1 MLGTPVLDREGERI
15 EREALLKIH
24 HGHDRPAIVLQ
35 YLAAPAAKMP
45 TDQADG
51 SDQCDTANQDLSSAP
66 SLSTPIRLWH
76 RPRSS
81 PGETFMQEYPLG
93 FIRIRTRR
101 TRRRWKARH
110 VGLSGSPALRLCG
123 RAHPP

>member
-51 SDQCDTANQDLSSAP
+51 CDRCDTANQDVSSAKSFYADP
-66 SLSTPIRLWH
+66 PVAQT
-76 RPRSS
+76 RSS
-81 PGETFMQEYPLG
+81 PGDTFISEYPVG
-93 FIRIRTRR
+93 FIRIRTRK
-101 TRRRWKARH
+101 TRRRWRGAA
-110 VGLSGSPALRLCG
+110 SGS
-123 RAHPP
+123 RA